1 MEEIKRIKEIM
12 NIREDK
18 MPRTAPIGT
27 AALLKVIQY
36 TLSNYKDKVNFDN
49 LSPQNPF
56 LDNIFT
62 NLNLAGVK
70 NVTEND
76 IDDYVFTFIK
86 DNSSLL
92 DGGNFNAEEYM
103 IPQKK
108 KFEWDGV
115 EKYWAWTADY
125 YTGEIEAYSEVFVQN
140 LFDEYEIS
148 VSDGEFIEKEIYD
161 TKDTEQQVD
170 NLKEIPFNE
179 SISENLRLLQEIFTK
194 KP

>member
-1 MEEIKRIKEIM
+1 
-12 NIREDK
+12 

-36 TLSNYKDKVNFDN
+36 TLSNYNDKVSFDN

-62 NLNLAGVK
+62 NLNLVGVK
-70 NVTEND
+70 NVTENEV
-76 IDDYVFTFIK
+76 DDYVFTFIK

-92 DGGNFNAEEYM
+92 DDGNFNPEEYM

-108 KFEWDGV
+108 KFEWDGR
-115 EKYWAWTADY
+115 EKYNEYKADY
-125 YTGEIEAYSEVFVQN
+125 YSDEIEGYSEDFIRH
-140 LFDEYEIS
+140 LFDVEEMN
-148 VSDGEFIEKEIYD
+148 VTDGKYVDSESYD
-161 TKDTEQQVD
+161 INDTEQVLD
-170 NLKEIPFNE
+170 DIKEIPFNE

>member
-36 TLSNYKDKVNFDN
+36 TLSNYNDKVSFDN

-62 NLNLAGVK
+62 NLNLVGVK

-92 DGGNFNAEEYM
+92 DGGNFNPEEYM

-108 KFEWDGV
+108 KFEWEGR
-115 EKYWAWTADY
+115 ERYTAWKADFYEGKIEGYSEDFIRHLFDVGEMSTADGNY
-125 YTGEIEAYSEVFVQN
+125 VDSETYDIENSQHI
-140 LFDEYEIS
+140 LDDI
-148 VSDGEFIEKEIYD
+148 
-161 TKDTEQQVD
+161 
-170 NLKEIPFNE
+170 KEIPFNE

>member
-36 TLSNYKDKVNFDN
+36 TLSNYNNDVSFDN

-56 LDNIFT
+56 LDDIFT
-62 NLNLAGVK
+62 NLKLVGVK

-76 IDDYVFTFIK
+76 VDDYVFTFIK

-92 DGGNFNAEEYM
+92 DDGNFNPEEYM

-108 KFEWDGV
+108 KFEWEGR
-115 EKYWAWTADY
+115 EKYDEYKADFY
-125 YTGEIEAYSEVFVQN
+125 EDKVEGYSEDFIRH
-140 LFDEYEIS
+140 LFDMGEMNIA
-148 VSDGEFIEKEIYD
+148 DGNYVDSETYD
-161 TKDTEQQVD
+161 TDNTEQTLD
-170 NLKEIPFNE
+170 DIKEIPFNE

>member
-92 DGGNFNAEEYM
+92 DGGNFNPEEYM

-161 TKDTEQQVD
+161 TKDTEQSID
-170 NLKEIPFNE
+170 NIKEIPFNE